1 MSKKT
6 RQEKKEEEKRLVA
19 EFEEALAQERAKNSE
34 GEEKEENKETQ
45 AERKGGTS
53 VYSSIEPE
61 TIHCRR
67 CKTLMENGVCP
78 TCGFKIYVPMSE
90 EKRKKIKMV
99 ATAIGFA
106 VFIAIFLIIQFT
118 KN

>member
-1 MSKKT
+1 MSKQT
-6 RQEKKEEEKRLVA
+6 RQEKREEEKKVLA
-19 EFEEALAQERAKNSE
+19 QMEEAMQEEKPALKEE
-34 GEEKEENKETQ
+34 GEKEKKS
-45 AERKGGTS
+45 R
-53 VYSSIEPE
+53 SSFYASAEPE
-61 TIHCRR
+61 KVHCRR

-78 TCGFKIYVPMSE
+78 TCGFKMYVPMSE

-106 VFIAIFLIIQFT
+106 VFIAIFLVIQFT